1 MTTEV
6 FFDLTVYF
14 TQIALLIL
22 EVFLGMLHD
31 SLDDEHGNRQDQKC
45 CQSHPHVNGK
55 HHNKYTDQ
63 SCH

>member
-31 SLDDEHGNRQDQKC
+31 SLDDEHGNRQD
-45 CQSHPHVNGK
+45 
-55 HHNKYTDQ
+55 
-63 SCH
+63 